1 MNRYCSVLFV
11 VLFAVIFAFYGALE
25 PINAMDMDN
34 MPEDPVSGKMVM
46 TKAYNFELKN
56 GQKLKFASQE
66 TLDMFLKDPKN
77 GLKGVVSLSAV
88 HDHSHD
94 DKGDKS
100 VLCPVC
106 GMVSSLSSGPQVIMK
121 HGEQAVHTCSMTHA
135 REVYDDI
142 LSFQSSKEGGAAA
155 AGKKTQGFCFGPG
168 TTMQNGFSVARS
180 STPCIL
186 LWFPGWVL
194 NTRMRYIFGGILVAL
209 VAIFNEYLVQ
219 LRRVLRKESSVKRLM
234 SSNAPRTAESVQL
247 LRSTTQ
253 SMPPSSIVWTNL
265 VPQAVAGDATRC
277 SFSAARRYALCR
289 LYAHA
294 SVYDLRLYA
303 ATLGCFRLRCGA
315 LHFWRAPRSS
325 SLQWRDGV
333 YFFIGLPHLTSVFV
347 SVHVTSN
354 IMNDVYPTLGL
365 LRRTTM
371 EDLRYMYRAAP
382 LL

>member
-253 SMPPSSIVWTNL
+253 SMPLAQSCGPIWFRKLSQETQHGVHSLLHGVTLFVAYMLML
-265 VPQAVAGDATRC
+265 VSMTYDFTLLLWVVSGYVVGHYI
-277 SFSAARRYALCR
+277 FGERR
-289 LYAHA
+289 
-294 SVYDLRLYA
+294 
-303 ATLGCFRLRCGA
+303 
-315 LHFWRAPRSS
+315 
-325 SLQWRDGV
+325 
-333 YFFIGLPHLTSVFV
+333 
-347 SVHVTSN
+347 
-354 IMNDVYPTLGL
+354 
-365 LRRTTM
+365 
-371 EDLRYMYRAAP
+371 EAP
-382 LL
+382 LCSGEMESTFS